1 MKAIKVAR
9 PDKFLPVPTR
19 TIAAFG
25 ILPTFRKVGAGDGI
39 LSSMA
44 IKGTLPVLILG
55 VLLTAYV
62 RLGYAHS
69 TSGLRTWLEDRALQS
84 IDKSDQFYYASVH
97 PYLEEPVKKLVKRI
111 PELKSMQPAPDQQAL
126 PMIVEKTGKTID
138 DFFHNIVD
146 LIAREKITQENLTN
160 TEVGRAEGYSTPRD
174 VGARTSESVQD
185 DYLIVRTG
193 NGVQQGIVEY
203 RMDAKGNR
211 LDEWRLNTGYPVTI
225 GFALSCIYF
234 STGLQ
239 SESTFRYLGEQRIGT
254 RDTYVVAFAQRPGD
268 ATISVTVRGQYGE
281 IVHLLVQG
289 VAWVDKNNFQIVRMR
304 TDLLAP
310 RPDIK
315 WDEQT
320 TEVTFSEVRL
330 LDVPYPLWLPNDVKV
345 NMTFNGHNFRNEHH
359 YTKYRR
365 YRVAV
370 KMDAPQ

>member
-1 MKAIKVAR
+1 
-9 PDKFLPVPTR
+9 
-19 TIAAFG
+19 
-25 ILPTFRKVGAGDGI
+25 
-39 LSSMA
+39 MA
-44 IKGTLPVLILG
+44 IKGTLPELILG

-62 RLGYAHS
+62 RFGYAQA
-69 TSGLRTWLEDRALQS
+69 TADLRTWLDDRALQS
-84 IDKSDQFYYASVH
+84 IDKSDQFYYANVH

-111 PELKSMQPAPDQQAL
+111 PELKSMQPALDQQAL
-126 PMIVEKTGKTID
+126 PMILEKTGKTID
-138 DFFHNIVD
+138 DFFRNIVD
-146 LIAREKITQENLTN
+146 LIAREKITQENLTT

-193 NGVQQGIVEY
+193 KGVQQGIVEY

-225 GFALSCIYF
+225 GFALSCTYF

-330 LDVPYPLWLPNDVKV
+330 IDVPYPLWLPNDVKV

-359 YTKYRR
+359 YTTYRR

>member
-1 MKAIKVAR
+1 MHAR
-9 PDKFLPVPTR
+9 NVSQ
-19 TIAAFG
+19 AG
-25 ILPTFRKVGAGDGI
+25 SGDGI
-39 LSSMA
+39 LSAMA
-44 IKGTLPVLILG
+44 IKGALRLVILG
-55 VLLTAYV
+55 VLLTACV
-62 RLGYAHS
+62 RFGYAHAS
-69 TSGLRTWLEDRALQS
+69 ELRTWLVDHALQS
-84 IDKSDQFYYASVH
+84 MDKSDEFHYANVH

-126 PMIVEKTGKTID
+126 PMILEKTGKTID

-146 LIAREKITQENLTN
+146 LIAREKITQEDLT
-160 TEVGRAEGYSTPRD
+160 TGEVGTAEGYSTPRV
-174 VGARTSESVQD
+174 VGARTGESVED
-185 DYLIVRTG
+185 DYLIVHAG
-193 NGVQQGIVEY
+193 KGVQQGIVEY

-211 LDEWRLNTGYPVTI
+211 LDEWGLNTGNPVTI

-234 STGLQ
+234 STALQ
-239 SESTFRYLGEQRIGT
+239 SESTFRYVGEQKIGT

-268 ATISVTVRGQYGE
+268 ATISITVRGRDGG

-289 VAWVDKNNFQIVRMR
+289 IAWVDKGNFQIVRMR

-359 YTKYRR
+359 YTNYRR

-370 KMDAPQ
+370 KMNAPQ